1 MYSEFEYLTPT
12 SWEEAAASLEDGTS
26 AVLAGGTDLLTRVNA
41 RLRTPPARLVS
52 LRALP
57 AAPAVSH
64 AGAEL
69 VVEARALLDQV
80 LSDEA
85 VRMKFAALAEAC
97 AHIGSPQ
104 TRNRATL
111 VGNLCSASSAAD
123 ACPASLCFSPLVRV
137 QTEGGLRE
145 MPLSELFAGPRQTS
159 LGAKELVRE
168 VVFRQPPPRTG
179 SAYRRV
185 GSREVCD
192 CATVVVAVALSLDE
206 AGGIAQ
212 AAIGLGSV
220 APMPLRAT
228 EAEELLRGKTLDAD
242 LAAYAAELAARATT
256 PITDI
261 RGSADYRRQ
270 VVQSVLPAVLRT
282 AHCRAQR
289 TCS

>member
-1 MYSEFEYLTPT
+1 
-12 SWEEAAASLEDGTS
+12 
-26 AVLAGGTDLLTRVNA
+26 
-41 RLRTPPARLVS
+41 
-52 LRALP
+52 
-57 AAPAVSH
+57 
-64 AGAEL
+64 
-69 VVEARALLDQV
+69 
-80 LSDEA
+80 
-85 VRMKFAALAEAC
+85 
-97 AHIGSPQ
+97 
-104 TRNRATL
+104 
-111 VGNLCSASSAAD
+111 
-123 ACPASLCFSPLVRV
+123 
-137 QTEGGLRE
+137 

-192 CATVVVAVALSLDE
+192 CATVVVAVAISLDE